1 MSYAVLIIGAYRFG
15 QLHSMAEKLILLLR
29 QLQGQIEGRPH
40 ENRNRNNFHKTK
52 VGQLLEDP
60 RETFVI
66 EGLFHRIVDACT
78 LAPK

>member
-1 MSYAVLIIGAYRFG
+1 MSYAVLRIGAYRFG
-15 QLHSMAEKLILLLR
+15 QLHSMAGKLILVLR
-29 QLQGQIEGRPH
+29 QLQGRIEGRPH

-52 VGQLLEDP
+52 IDQLLEDP

-66 EGLFHRIVDACT
+66 SGLFHQRMDACI